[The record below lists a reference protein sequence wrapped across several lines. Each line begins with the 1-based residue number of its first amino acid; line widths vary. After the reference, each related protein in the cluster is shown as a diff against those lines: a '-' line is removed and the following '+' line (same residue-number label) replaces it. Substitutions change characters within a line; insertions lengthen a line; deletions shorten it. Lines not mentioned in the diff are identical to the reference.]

1 MKVYVAHIFV
11 RQLDIIRT
19 VCCCFVDV
27 RKIFFGGFLGR
38 RPDEYLFWMFRRGG
52 TFRKDIISIRVTRRL
67 PFVKIFNVSSGNLS
81 LFVNKYGRRTMYE
94 HREISAHFFDPSCSS
109 RDSAQAGCW

>member
-67 PFVKIFNVSSGNLS
+67 PFVKICMNTEKSVLISSIHHVPAEIQLK
-81 LFVNKYGRRTMYE
+81 LVVDHFV
-94 HREISAHFFDPSCSS
+94 IFFFY
-109 RDSAQAGCW
+109 